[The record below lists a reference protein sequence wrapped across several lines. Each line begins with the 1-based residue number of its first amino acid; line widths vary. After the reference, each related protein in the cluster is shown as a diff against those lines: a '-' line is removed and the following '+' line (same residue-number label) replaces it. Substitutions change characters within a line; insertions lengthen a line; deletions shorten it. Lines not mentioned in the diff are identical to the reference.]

1 LHKREALKG
10 KRRKGKERKGKE
22 KGQIQWSNLSRRK
35 EVSPNI
41 TWGKNSINIEMRG

>member
-1 LHKREALKG
+1 LHERKALKG
-10 KRRKGKERKGKE
+10 KRRKGKE

-41 TWGKNSINIEMRG
+41 TSGKKNSINIEMSG